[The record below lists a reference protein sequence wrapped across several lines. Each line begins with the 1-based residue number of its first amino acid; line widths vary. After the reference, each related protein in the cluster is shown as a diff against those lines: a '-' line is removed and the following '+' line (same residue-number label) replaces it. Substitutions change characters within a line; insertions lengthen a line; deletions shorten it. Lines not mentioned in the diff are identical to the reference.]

1 MKKYLILLFSIIII
15 ANTAK
20 AQTNWVTHKA
30 DNRIS
35 VKFPT
40 EPKELIKGTYGV
52 ALKDSSNVF
61 VFTVVDFEEVAHIDS
76 TALAPYKSTPAF
88 AAQLKAGLNKSLPN
102 VTLEDF
108 KIGTWKGFTN
118 YTSSGLDNLK
128 NKYTLFMFIIG
139 NKLYSLST
147 IIKNNATTNLTP
159 DYFSSISLSN

>member
-1 MKKYLILLFSIIII
+1 MKKCLTLLFSIVII

-20 AQTNWVTHKA
+20 AQSNWVTHRA

-40 EPKELIKGTYGV
+40 EPKELIKGSYGM
-52 ALKDSSNVF
+52 ALKDSSNAF
-61 VFTVVDFEEVAHIDS
+61 VLTVVDFEEVAHIDS
-76 TALAPYKSTPAF
+76 TALAPYKSTPEF
-88 AAQLKAGLNKSLPN
+88 AAQLKAGMNKSLPN

-118 YTSSGLDNLK
+118 YTSSGTDNLK
-128 NKYTLFMFIIG
+128 NKYNLFMLLIG

-147 IIKNNATTNLTP
+147 IIKSNATTNLTS
-159 DYFSSISLSN
+159 DYFSSILLSN